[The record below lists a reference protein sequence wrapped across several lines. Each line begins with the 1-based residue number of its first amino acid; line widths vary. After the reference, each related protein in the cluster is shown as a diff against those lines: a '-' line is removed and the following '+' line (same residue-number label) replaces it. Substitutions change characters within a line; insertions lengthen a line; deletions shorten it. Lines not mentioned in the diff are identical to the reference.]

1 MADQKRPPQEEE
13 QAKKSGELEK
23 KLRKSEKRLQ
33 EQLQEAQKTQAKAQE
48 RFKRAEA
55 RMQKRAVRVQRLQE
69 RLAAVRQQ
77 QAGRTNPQQPA
88 AEHAF
93 SGVSG
98 ERATPA
104 AGRGKAP
111 SNASAPQEDAVE
123 QAKEA
128 RATAEAAEMAAR
140 LASERAVEVS
150 SRLGQPDSGRHLEQ
164 EPAESQLEVDRAS
177 IEALSTGC
185 GETCR
190 GTGR

>member
-1 MADQKRPPQEEE
+1 MADQKRPPQVEE

-55 RMQKRAVRVQRLQE
+55 RMQKRAARVQRLEE

-88 AEHAF
+88 VEHAF

-98 ERATPA
+98 GGATPP
-104 AGRGKAP
+104 AGPCQGPPNAP
-111 SNASAPQEDAVE
+111 GPQGGAVE
-123 QAKEA
+123 QAK
-128 RATAEAAEMAAR
+128 
-140 LASERAVEVS
+140 
-150 SRLGQPDSGRHLEQ
+150 
-164 EPAESQLEVDRAS
+164 
-177 IEALSTGC
+177 
-185 GETCR
+185 
-190 GTGR
+190 